1 MTRYLIRRLLWIIPV
16 LFAVSLITFTLMHAV
31 PGGPWAREK
40 ALPANVIAALN
51 AKYGL
56 DDPVP
61 LQYIHWV
68 GNLLQGNLGPSYKFV
83 DRSVNDIVG
92 GGLMVT
98 IQLGLMA
105 FALSVLVGIP
115 LGIFAALGHNRWP
128 DYLSTGISVI
138 GIAMPSFVLAILLI
152 LFFGVTLHVLPTKGW
167 KGPDTWIL
175 PTIAL
180 AGFPIAV
187 IARYTRASMLEV
199 TRKDYIRTAQSK
211 GVADGNV
218 VTRHMIRNALIPVV
232 TILGPTLAFLVT
244 GSFIIETIFAHPR
257 RRPLLHHLDQPA
269 RLWGA
274 DGDDDPVRLRRGLP
288 QPRGR
293 CGVRLHRPPH
303 PLQLGRSDEHG
314 DPGSPG
320 DHRTTA
326 SHDGPVAGS
335 LRAASQEQARH
346 GRPDLG
352 DHPLRDRDHRAVHRA
367 VSLHGAG
374 PHRGRQER
382 RPAAAAAQPPA
393 TSSAPTRS
401 GATCSAASSTG
412 RASA

>member
-56 DDPVP
+56 DDPIP
-61 LQYIHWV
+61 LQYVHWV

-105 FALSVLVGIP
+105 FALAVLVGIP

-128 DYLSTGISVI
+128 DYLSTGISII

-167 KGPDTWIL
+167 KGPETWIL

-211 GVADGNV
+211 GVADGKV

-244 GSFIIETIFAHPR
+244 GSFIIETIFAIPGVGRYYITSISQHDYGVLMAMTILYAFAVAFLNLVVDVLYAYIDPR
-257 RRPLLHHLDQPA
+257 IRY
-269 RLWGA
+269 
-274 DGDDDPVRLRRGLP
+274 
-288 QPRGR
+288 
-293 CGVRLHRPPH
+293 
-303 PLQLGRSDEHG
+303 S
-314 DPGSPG
+314 
-320 DHRTTA
+320 
-326 SHDGPVAGS
+326 
-335 LRAASQEQARH
+335 
-346 GRPDLG
+346 
-352 DHPLRDRDHRAVHRA
+352 
-367 VSLHGAG
+367 
-374 PHRGRQER
+374 
-382 RPAAAAAQPPA
+382 
-393 TSSAPTRS
+393 
-401 GATCSAASSTG
+401 
-412 RASA
+412 